1 MTDEKAILND
11 AIKAKYPNCPECNA
25 ILDIEE
31 DENDIK
37 HCKACE
43 GTLINYLD

>member
-1 MTDEKAILND
+1 MADEQAILND
-11 AIKAKYPNCPECNA
+11 DIKTKYPNCPECNA

-31 DENDIK
+31 DAEHVK